1 MTKISLFLSLITF
14 FTLNAFANTEGLTAQ
29 QIQQTIQK
37 YMGNVLNCYDLEIK
51 KNPELNAGRV
61 VLSFDVELDGKILNS
76 AVTKTT
82 LHHKKV
88 EACIVENS
96 RTWIFPKPTGKK
108 PVQVKYPFEF
118 KKSK

>member
-1 MTKISLFLSLITF
+1 MKKILLSSIMFWMLS
-14 FTLNAFANTEGLTAQ
+14 AEANSEGLTAL

-37 YMGNVLNCYDLEIK
+37 YMDNVLNCY
-51 KNPELNAGRV
+51 NQELKDHTTLNEGRV
-61 VLSFDVELDGKILNS
+61 ELSFDVELDGKILNS

-82 LHHKKV
+82 LHNKIV

-96 RTWIFPKPTGKK
+96 RTWVFPKPTGKK